1 MGKPWFRYW
10 ATSALTR
17 APVVVRWTF
26 LIGGLRLDT
35 TGFLAR
41 KGAAT
46 PGDADRDRGASS
58 KRDAGRLMRTVTAI
72 SAAEVEGWGVPSE
85 FQRALVAD
93 VQKMTQAEDHN
104 VQLSPDCIRHELP
117 TRVFNVKGVYRFG
130 AQPAT
135 VPNAITAGRWIEIMA
150 RDQGTA
156 MARPSTGHTEGMFFP
171 RASMW
176 ILV

>member
-1 MGKPWFRYW
+1 
-10 ATSALTR
+10 
-17 APVVVRWTF
+17 
-26 LIGGLRLDT
+26 
-35 TGFLAR
+35 
-41 KGAAT
+41 
-46 PGDADRDRGASS
+46 
-58 KRDAGRLMRTVTAI
+58 MRTVTAI

-104 VQLSPDCIRHELP
+104 VQFSPNCIRHELP